1 MSKRVNPRNVPKTQ
15 ADVDAAE
22 MKGTLRGLK
31 GAEIL
36 MLNVLLDKHSHEIDV
51 TTVWSEFQ
59 KIEQEFA
66 EGRINLK
73 ELSDVLIAEHDINLW
88 DEVKWGNVKWKL
100 GKGVSR

>member
-1 MSKRVNPRNVPKTQ
+1 MSKQPNPRKIPRTQ

-36 MLNVLLDKHSHEIDV
+36 MLSILLDKHSHEIDINA
-51 TTVWSEFQ
+51 VWSEFQ
-59 KIEQEFA
+59 KIEQEFG
-66 EGRINLK
+66 EGRVNLK
-73 ELSDVLIAEHDINLW
+73 DLSDALNEEYGINLW

-100 GKGVSR
+100 

>member
-1 MSKRVNPRNVPKTQ
+1 MSKQPNPRKIPRTQ

-36 MLNVLLDKHSHEIDV
+36 MLNVLLDKHAHEIDIN
-51 TTVWSEFQ
+51 TVWSEFQ

-66 EGRINLK
+66 EGRVNLK
-73 ELSDVLIAEHDINLW
+73 DLSDVLVAEHDINLW
-88 DEVKWGNVKWKL
+88 DEVQWGNVKWKL
-100 GKGVSR
+100 